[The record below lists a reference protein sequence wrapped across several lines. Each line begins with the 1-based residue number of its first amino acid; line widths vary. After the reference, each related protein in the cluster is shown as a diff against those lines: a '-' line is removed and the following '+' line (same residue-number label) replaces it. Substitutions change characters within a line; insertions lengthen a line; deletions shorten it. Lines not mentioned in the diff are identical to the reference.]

1 LDAGVLENGKEDEK
15 AWLATAERVTSV
27 YVTARRVTA
36 RAECREDGE
45 TRS

>member
-1 LDAGVLENGKEDEK
+1 LGAGVLENDKENEK
-15 AWLATAERVTSV
+15 AWLAKAERVTGV